1 MTKAMRKI
9 TAILLSVLLCC
20 GAVTSLPVTAFAEET
35 DSGTTGDCTWT
46 FDEETGTLT
55 ISGSGEMDDY
65 DMWYYCP
72 PWCDYEI
79 KNINIGNAVT
89 KIGTRAFQY
98 CDDVTSIFIPA
109 GIKSIGELA
118 FLNCGSL
125 ESISVSAENN
135 AYCSADGV
143 LYTKDKTQL
152 ILCPAQKT
160 EVSIEQGVQLIM
172 NCSFYG
178 CKNITDITIPDGV
191 QEIYREAFA
200 YSGLTTLHVPDNVY
214 VAYTG
219 AFYGTPWEENLP
231 DGPVYVGKCLYKYNG
246 ELPASYEVKDGT
258 VAITGYCFDDKENY
272 FSGQSNLKEV
282 KLPQTLRYIGEYAF
296 KGSAITKIELP
307 DSLEWV
313 EEGAFCGKRDSM
325 TLFDPQSVLEEVTF
339 GDKIEFVGYDAF
351 NSKWFENQ
359 PDGMVYIGQT
369 AYKYKGSLP
378 ESVSIKDGTK
388 YIGTYAFSLT
398 EKGIG
403 DDWKLKSVTI
413 PEGVETIKYGAFA
426 NNSNLKSVCLP
437 KSIQTIEDQAFGY
450 TYVSLVSGNYEKI
463 PDFTIYGYAGTA
475 AEDYAKKNEFAFV
488 ALGNTPEPTDP
499 TEPVPRNGTTG
510 DCTWTLDDDGTLTV
524 SGSGIMGN
532 YFYRETPWG
541 DRVTSVVIEDGVTS
555 VGSYAF
561 YDCKKLTS
569 VTIPD
574 SVTNIGNNAFEYC
587 TGLKSVTIPDSVTYI
602 GEQAFSDCTGLTS
615 VTIPD
620 GVTSIA
626 FQTFCNCSELT
637 SVTIPESVTSIGYEA
652 FTGCWELTGVYIR
665 DLAAWCSIS
674 FGDSSANPLYNAN
687 KLYLNNELVT
697 DLVIPDSVTSIG
709 DCAFP
714 GCTGLTSVT
723 IPDSVTSIGNNA
735 FNDCTGLT
743 SVTIPDSVTNIGEKA
758 FGYYFDIDNYKYK
771 KVDSFT
777 IYGKK
782 GSAAEAYANENGF
795 AFIET
800 ESQTV
805 VTGDVNGDD
814 KVNGADAGLLNR
826 YTSGWEGYAD
836 KIKDMDAADLNRD
849 GKVNGADAGILN
861 RYTSGWTG
869 YDKYI
874 QTVTK

>member
-20 GAVTSLPVTAFAEET
+20 GAVTSFPVTAFAAET
-35 DSGTTGDCTWT
+35 NSDV
-46 FDEETGTLT
+46 
-55 ISGSGEMDDY
+55 GE
-65 DMWYYCP
+65 
-72 PWCDYEI
+72 
-79 KNINIGNAVT
+79 
-89 KIGTRAFQY
+89 
-98 CDDVTSIFIPA
+98 S
-109 GIKSIGELA
+109 
-118 FLNCGSL
+118 
-125 ESISVSAENN
+125 
-135 AYCSADGV
+135 
-143 LYTKDKTQL
+143 
-152 ILCPAQKT
+152 
-160 EVSIEQGVQLIM
+160 
-172 NCSFYG
+172 
-178 CKNITDITIPDGV
+178 
-191 QEIYREAFA
+191 
-200 YSGLTTLHVPDNVY
+200 
-214 VAYTG
+214 
-219 AFYGTPWEENLP
+219 
-231 DGPVYVGKCLYKYNG
+231 
-246 ELPASYEVKDGT
+246 
-258 VAITGYCFDDKENY
+258 
-272 FSGQSNLKEV
+272 
-282 KLPQTLRYIGEYAF
+282 
-296 KGSAITKIELP
+296 
-307 DSLEWV
+307 
-313 EEGAFCGKRDSM
+313 
-325 TLFDPQSVLEEVTF
+325 
-339 GDKIEFVGYDAF
+339 
-351 NSKWFENQ
+351 
-359 PDGMVYIGQT
+359 
-369 AYKYKGSLP
+369 
-378 ESVSIKDGTK
+378 
-388 YIGTYAFSLT
+388 
-398 EKGIG
+398 
-403 DDWKLKSVTI
+403 
-413 PEGVETIKYGAFA
+413 
-426 NNSNLKSVCLP
+426 
-437 KSIQTIEDQAFGY
+437 
-450 TYVSLVSGNYEKI
+450 
-463 PDFTIYGYAGTA
+463 
-475 AEDYAKKNEFAFV
+475 
-488 ALGNTPEPTDP
+488 
-499 TEPVPRNGTTG
+499 GTTG

-561 YDCKKLTS
+561 YDCEKLTS

-587 TGLKSVTIPDSVTYI
+587 TELTSVTIPDSVTSIEY
-602 GEQAFSDCTGLTS
+602 QAFSVCTGLNS

-620 GVTSIA
+620 GVTSIGEGA
-626 FQTFCNCSELT
+626 FSGCSELT

-709 DCAFP
+709 DYTFP
-714 GCTGLTSVT
+714 GYTGLTSVT

-735 FNDCTGLT
+735 FNDCTELT
-743 SVTIPDSVTNIGEKA
+743 SVTIPDSVTNIGERA
-758 FGYYFDIDNYKYK
+758 FGYYFDYDNYIVK

-782 GSAAEAYANENGF
+782 GSKAEAYANENGF

>member
-1 MTKAMRKI
+1 MRHLQNAAHNSKGGDHMTKAMRKI
-9 TAILLSVLLCC
+9 TAILLPVLLCC
-20 GAVTSLPVTAFAEET
+20 SAVTSFPVTAFAAET
-35 DSGTTGDCTWT
+35 NSDV
-46 FDEETGTLT
+46 
-55 ISGSGEMDDY
+55 GE
-65 DMWYYCP
+65 
-72 PWCDYEI
+72 
-79 KNINIGNAVT
+79 
-89 KIGTRAFQY
+89 
-98 CDDVTSIFIPA
+98 S
-109 GIKSIGELA
+109 
-118 FLNCGSL
+118 
-125 ESISVSAENN
+125 
-135 AYCSADGV
+135 
-143 LYTKDKTQL
+143 
-152 ILCPAQKT
+152 
-160 EVSIEQGVQLIM
+160 
-172 NCSFYG
+172 
-178 CKNITDITIPDGV
+178 
-191 QEIYREAFA
+191 
-200 YSGLTTLHVPDNVY
+200 
-214 VAYTG
+214 
-219 AFYGTPWEENLP
+219 
-231 DGPVYVGKCLYKYNG
+231 
-246 ELPASYEVKDGT
+246 
-258 VAITGYCFDDKENY
+258 
-272 FSGQSNLKEV
+272 
-282 KLPQTLRYIGEYAF
+282 
-296 KGSAITKIELP
+296 
-307 DSLEWV
+307 
-313 EEGAFCGKRDSM
+313 
-325 TLFDPQSVLEEVTF
+325 
-339 GDKIEFVGYDAF
+339 
-351 NSKWFENQ
+351 
-359 PDGMVYIGQT
+359 
-369 AYKYKGSLP
+369 
-378 ESVSIKDGTK
+378 
-388 YIGTYAFSLT
+388 
-398 EKGIG
+398 
-403 DDWKLKSVTI
+403 
-413 PEGVETIKYGAFA
+413 
-426 NNSNLKSVCLP
+426 
-437 KSIQTIEDQAFGY
+437 
-450 TYVSLVSGNYEKI
+450 
-463 PDFTIYGYAGTA
+463 
-475 AEDYAKKNEFAFV
+475 
-488 ALGNTPEPTDP
+488 
-499 TEPVPRNGTTG
+499 GTTG

-587 TGLKSVTIPDSVTYI
+587 T
-602 GEQAFSDCTGLTS
+602 
-615 VTIPD
+615 
-620 GVTSIA
+620 
-626 FQTFCNCSELT
+626 ELT

-674 FGDSSANPLYNAN
+674 FDDSSANPLYNAN

-709 DCAFP
+709 DCVFS
-714 GCTGLTSVT
+714 GCMGLTSVT
-723 IPDSVTSIGNNA
+723 IPDSVTSIGSWA